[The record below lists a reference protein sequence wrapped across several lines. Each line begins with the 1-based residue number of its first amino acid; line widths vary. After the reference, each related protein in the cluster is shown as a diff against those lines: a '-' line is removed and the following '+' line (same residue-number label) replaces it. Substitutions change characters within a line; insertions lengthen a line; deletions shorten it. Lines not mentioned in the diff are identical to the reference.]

1 MEKEELSL
9 VFLSEE
15 QLVSLLA
22 VNLNLS
28 QDWVLELQGLDK
40 LEIVECLVIDLPE
53 LDERQHSILALD
65 GGRA

>member
-9 VFLSEE
+9 IFLSEE

-28 QDWVLELQGLDK
+28 QDWILELQGLDK
-40 LEIVECLVIDLPE
+40 LEIVECLVVDLPE
-53 LDERQHSILALD
+53 LDERHQSILALD